1 MKLGKTSWLILIL
14 GIFIIAFGSLG
25 VTRAQQV
32 KEQSEAEDNL
42 AVAEK
47 RLSNLQ
53 LRDLQNDKLNLEQ
66 QLEQAEYQLNQ
77 AQESLQQ
84 PIASIV
90 VTDTLFDIAEDCGV
104 VITQVSST
112 DIGKDMLQD
121 VNYFVI
127 RLSIVAEGEVL
138 NLVNF
143 VTKLNTDLPTGV
155 VQSADIST
163 NALEAEPLGET
174 GASENET
181 GESEEE
187 TEGEVIPSARIQLI
201 IHSY

>member
-77 AQESLQQ
+77 AQESFLHQY
-84 PIASIV
+84 
-90 VTDTLFDIAEDCGV
+90 LKGRE
-104 VITQVSST
+104 
-112 DIGKDMLQD
+112 
-121 VNYFVI
+121 
-127 RLSIVAEGEVL
+127 R
-138 NLVNF
+138 
-143 VTKLNTDLPTGV
+143 
-155 VQSADIST
+155 
-163 NALEAEPLGET
+163 
-174 GASENET
+174 
-181 GESEEE
+181 
-187 TEGEVIPSARIQLI
+187 RQL
-201 IHSY
+201 